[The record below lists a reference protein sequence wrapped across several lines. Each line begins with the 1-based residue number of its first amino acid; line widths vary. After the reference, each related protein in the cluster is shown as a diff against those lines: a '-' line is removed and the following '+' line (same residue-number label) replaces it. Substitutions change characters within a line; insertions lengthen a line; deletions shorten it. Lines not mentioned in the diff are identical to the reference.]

1 VLPILAWAFVM
12 VTMSAAAQALTG
24 FGFALLAVPLLAL
37 VTSVENAVVAAC
49 IASLALTSGTTWV
62 ERAHVRWSTAGR
74 LVAASAVGLPIGL
87 LILTTLSD
95 RALAVLVGVVVL
107 ASTWIVWRR
116 PTVSGSWPTL
126 AGIGVLVG
134 VLTTSTGT
142 NGPPLVAAFQSL
154 GYPPRAFRAT
164 LATVFTGCGAVSL
177 GLFIVGGEVSP
188 RALDLALV
196 GIPAIALGWW
206 LGDRVFHRVP
216 AERFRGLVLVAL
228 ILASTITIVRSFI

>member
-107 ASTWIVWRR
+107 ASTWIV
-116 PTVSGSWPTL
+116 WPTL